1 MCTLSR
7 GERFKDARLVH
18 NKNGKQSM
26 DDVYTATGVSASMIK
41 DLEDDEKERSV
52 GYDKIAILAK
62 HYGVSTDYL
71 LSLTND
77 PERTPCATDELGLS
91 AQSIKWLSRLANS
104 PDRDRYTKHL
114 SALLEMRSFQ
124 TLLHS
129 LFDYFSAV
137 TAASIT
143 ESILENFLS
152 TNDLY
157 PSAKSFREKIAA
169 AQCDTQ
175 YDDMVQFHL
184 GAIYNFDKAL
194 LDSGMID
201 DEYDN
206 ISVLDMLELIIKR
219 NLDSVIREVENEH
232 K

>member
-77 PERTPCATDELGLS
+77 PKRTPCATDELGLS
-91 AQSIKWLSRLANS
+91 AQSINWLSLLASS
-104 PDRDRYTKHL
+104 PDRSRYTKYL
-114 SALLEMRSFQ
+114 SALFEMKNFQ
-124 TLLHS
+124 EFVYL
-129 LFDYFSAV
+129 LFDYFSALK
-137 TAASIT
+137 AQSIAG
-143 ESILENFLS
+143 SIL
-152 TNDLY
+152 NDSPPDKYFEHLEEATKD
-157 PSAKSFREKIAA
+157 P
-169 AQCDTQ
+169 Q
-175 YDDMVQFHL
+175 YDGMTQLYLEAFVGLEYAFFNQ
-184 GAIYNFDKAL
+184 GAAML
-194 LDSGMID
+194 LDEENGDVIH
-201 DEYDN
+201 
-206 ISVLDMLELIIKR
+206 VLDILELKIKR
-219 NLDSVIREVENEH
+219 NLDSLLRTMENCYE
-232 K
+232 